1 MEQNQEKLENRVL
14 VSATCPVYQYSE
26 YLVSATST
34 GAQGNDC
41 FLTLYIFNNQS
52 SKDPIKIITQIPI
65 SIKFTSIEWTSYG
78 QETEEHA
85 LGIVIGG
92 HPDGSI
98 SLWDITQ
105 ILSNA
110 NDASQQT
117 DYGCIY
123 NKQLL
128 SSSINVISINEKPH
142 LFAVGSNQVSI
153 LSIDK
158 NYNCSIAMNC
168 DAPNEGGQFCSL
180 DWNSNV
186 NHILASATNT
196 GMTYIYDMKKKRLF
210 LSILDQSISNNLNT
224 QIAWYSDGAQIIIA
238 YDDNEYNYML
248 QYHMKQPNAP
258 CAMYQ
263 NGHNNS
269 IISISKNL
277 FDKNFMLT
285 LGRDN
290 VVTCWNLKS
299 KKPICKVPIKVNASQ
314 VMWCNKI
321 KDCFIYVGFN
331 QQLYYDRIN
340 FVDNTI
346 NEGQFMIPVWMYP
359 TAGVNFAFG
368 GKLFKFSKNENN
380 IIHVSKL
387 KGNLNL
393 IEKIKNFFNKY
404 EQNDLISILDEKIN
418 ENIKDGKHTNMSFF
432 WVCLK
437 GIYINDEKLLF
448 KEMGLDKEEI
458 GNEVLSALGKKKKKE
473 NIPHTFTQTI
483 EDDENVEQIFDEEP
497 IQRKDSPINKI
508 ETEQPN
514 TITEN
519 KVRNINWNVG
529 NEKLVKKSLLI
540 GDLESAVELLFK
552 NERYSEALLV
562 ASMQPELFEKA
573 KENYFKN
580 NGDLFVK
587 SFFPAIINRNFEMLF
602 EYNLRD
608 WKEYLLYAKTYLNQ
622 NDFQQFAEKLGD
634 KLSTFPDIYPALTS
648 YILSGKI
655 DKLLDLL
662 YSNYQKELDK
672 EVDKNELLQNTYQY
686 IILTYKI
693 LIGDSRGF
701 SNLNANK
708 VLYEYCLLLIREGLN
723 LEAGKCL
730 NSIRGNNNTQIEE
743 LYDRLY
749 YNCEEELGR
758 KFTKPNNPYNII
770 IIRPKNQNIKGKN
783 QMVHNKLQNPINPQ
797 IVQPQNVNR
806 NQLNP
811 QNQFHR
817 PQFQPQYPQN
827 RNIQSN
833 PPFNQNKPNVINKPP
848 KIMHQNE
855 HNKPFS
861 NNPIQDQNKIQE
873 ENQMNN
879 TNTQTQN
886 TQNQPLF
893 DFSGENKGQQRI
905 TKPPPIKPINQR
917 RINNPP
923 QPHFPQQNIQ
933 RTQNQ
938 NDIKNISNSGNI
950 SNVPHFGNN
959 NIDKGNSFQN
969 NPQFPNQNIQNEQE
983 EIPMSN
989 DEQNIYNYFEN
1000 IVNVYNNVYPDEN
1013 KRRDFE
1019 SKIVVLLGKLKK
1031 HEIKHNLMK
1040 LLEEFIMLNDKNDI
1054 KSLRRIYMRIQSCD
1068 WDKNKSWMP
1077 LLERLINMK
1086 RN

>member
-1 MEQNQEKLENRVL
+1 
-14 VSATCPVYQYSE
+14 
-26 YLVSATST
+26 
-34 GAQGNDC
+34 
-41 FLTLYIFNNQS
+41 
-52 SKDPIKIITQIPI
+52 
-65 SIKFTSIEWTSYG
+65 
-78 QETEEHA
+78 
-85 LGIVIGG
+85 
-92 HPDGSI
+92 
-98 SLWDITQ
+98 
-105 ILSNA
+105 
-110 NDASQQT
+110 
-117 DYGCIY
+117 
-123 NKQLL
+123 
-128 SSSINVISINEKPH
+128 
-142 LFAVGSNQVSI
+142 
-153 LSIDK
+153 
-158 NYNCSIAMNC
+158 
-168 DAPNEGGQFCSL
+168 
-180 DWNSNV
+180 
-186 NHILASATNT
+186 
-196 GMTYIYDMKKKRLF
+196 
-210 LSILDQSISNNLNT
+210 
-224 QIAWYSDGAQIIIA
+224 
-238 YDDNEYNYML
+238 
-248 QYHMKQPNAP
+248 
-258 CAMYQ
+258 
-263 NGHNNS
+263 
-269 IISISKNL
+269 
-277 FDKNFMLT
+277 
-285 LGRDN
+285 
-290 VVTCWNLKS
+290 
-299 KKPICKVPIKVNASQ
+299 
-314 VMWCNKI
+314 
-321 KDCFIYVGFN
+321 
-331 QQLYYDRIN
+331 
-340 FVDNTI
+340 
-346 NEGQFMIPVWMYP
+346 
-359 TAGVNFAFG
+359 
-368 GKLFKFSKNENN
+368 
-380 IIHVSKL
+380 
-387 KGNLNL
+387 
-393 IEKIKNFFNKY
+393 
-404 EQNDLISILDEKIN
+404 
-418 ENIKDGKHTNMSFF
+418 MSFF

-693 LIGDSRGF
+693 LVGDSRGF

-938 NDIKNISNSGNI
+938 NDNKNISNSGNI

-969 NPQFPNQNIQNEQE
+969 NPQFPNQNTQNEQE